1 MSWKGPTLVPV
12 PFIFIVI
19 AVVVVVCCA
28 CVYDQ
33 DQLQADSVQQP
44 RKPARQGKLKAGR
57 KRKRSEG
64 ERAEYG
70 VTRGVDFRGVK
81 TVINVDA
88 PATVQR

>member
-1 MSWKGPTLVPV
+1 MEP
-12 PFIFIVI
+12 
-19 AVVVVVCCA
+19 
-28 CVYDQ
+28 
-33 DQLQADSVQQP
+33 VQQP
-44 RKPARQGKLKAGR
+44 KKLARQGKLKAGK
-57 KRKRSEG
+57 KRKRDEG

>member
-1 MSWKGPTLVPV
+1 MLVV
-12 PFIFIVI
+12 YG
-19 AVVVVVCCA
+19 CG
-28 CVYDQ
+28 CVYDRA
-33 DQLQADSVQQP
+33 QLQEEAAQQP
-44 RKPARQGKLKAGR
+44 KKPARQGKLKAGR

>member
-1 MSWKGPTLVPV
+1 MCEKPQAW
-12 PFIFIVI
+12 
-19 AVVVVVCCA
+19 
-28 CVYDQ
+28 
-33 DQLQADSVQQP
+33 LQVDLGQQP
-44 RKPARQGKLKAGR
+44 KKKTTRQGKLKAGK
-57 KRKRSEG
+57 KRKRDEG

>member
-1 MSWKGPTLVPV
+1 MYETAPAW
-12 PFIFIVI
+12 
-19 AVVVVVCCA
+19 
-28 CVYDQ
+28 
-33 DQLQADSVQQP
+33 LQVESLQP
-44 RKPARQGKLKAGR
+44 PKKLARQGKLKAGK

-88 PATVQR
+88 PATVQRYTLFRLITL